1 MDSNKEHP
9 LVLRVMRLTKP
20 TIFSPPQVYSESADL
35 NSITNDNNADTMGI
49 ATSELLML
57 PQSFGSIFLG
67 ETFVSYL
74 SVNNESSSSVLS
86 VSLKADLQTSS
97 QRISLSGNSATDSLS
112 SQASLDHIISHE
124 VKELGT
130 HILVCIVTY
139 KNDADEMKSF
149 RKFFKFQVLK
159 PLDVK
164 TKFYNVDCDKLFLET
179 QIQNITQS
187 PICMERVNVEP
198 SATYTCKALNSS
210 FDVNNTYGCNSYIN
224 PSDTRQY
231 LYMLQLKKEF
241 YKDALSDKV
250 NAIGKLDIVW
260 KSSLG
265 ERGRLQT
272 SQLQRVYTPQR
283 DLILKVTSAPSE
295 ITEMKQFRIN
305 CSLTNLSDRTKSLTV
320 DFDSNQT
327 DVLWLEIGEFKGGK
341 IAPKESKQMT
351 LTLLPISPGLQ
362 SVGGLLVTDNDL
374 NRTITFDGFYDV
386 LILTGNIS

>member
-20 TIFSPPQVYSESADL
+20 TIFSSVPVVNEQWDFASPCI
-35 NSITNDNNADTMGI
+35 NNDAINTGLV
-49 ATSELLML
+49 TSELLML

-74 SVNNESSSSVLS
+74 SVNNESNGTVSSVG
-86 VSLKADLQTSS
+86 LKADLQTSS
-97 QRISLSGNSATDSLS
+97 QRISLSSNNTTESLIA
-112 SQASLDHIISHE
+112 QGSLDHIISHE

-139 KNDADEMKSF
+139 KNEANEMKSF

-187 PICMERVNVEP
+187 PICMEKVNVEP
-198 SATYTCKALNSS
+198 SGTYTCKALNTS
-210 FDVNNTYGCNSYIN
+210 FEINNTYGCNSYIN

-231 LYMLQLKKEF
+231 LYMLQLKPEF
-241 YKDALSDKV
+241 YKDAITDKV

-272 SQLQRVYTPQR
+272 SQLQRVFSPQR
-283 DLILKVTSAPSE
+283 DLILKVISAPNE
-295 ITEMKQFRIN
+295 LLEMKQFIIT
-305 CSLTNLSDRTKSLTV
+305 CTLTNLSDRTKSLNV

-327 DVLWLEIGEFKGGK
+327 NVLWLGISGYKGGK
-341 IAPKESKQMT
+341 ISPKESKQ
-351 LTLLPISPGLQ
+351 LVFTLLPVCPGLQ
-362 SVGGLLVTDNDL
+362 AVGGLLVTDNDL

-386 LILTGNIS
+386 LILSGHN